1 MTHPNNNVSEIDPSL
16 RIYELYPNRHMA
28 TVEYDD
34 DGVTEAYKRE
44 QSVSTIIESNVDK
57 KNRLTVTIHPTAGN
71 FDGFVKEKRT
81 GTAYQRHRETEETFC
96 PDQ

>member
-1 MTHPNNNVSEIDPSL
+1 
-16 RIYELYPNRHMA
+16 MA

-57 KNRLTVTIHPTAGN
+57 KEPPYRYHS
-71 FDGFVKEKRT
+71 
-81 GTAYQRHRETEETFC
+81 
-96 PDQ
+96 PDCRKL